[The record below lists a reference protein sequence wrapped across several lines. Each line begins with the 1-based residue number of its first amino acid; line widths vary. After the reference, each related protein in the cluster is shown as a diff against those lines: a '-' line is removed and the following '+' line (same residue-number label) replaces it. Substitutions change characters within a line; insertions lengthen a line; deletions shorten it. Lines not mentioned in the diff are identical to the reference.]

1 MISIYYII
9 TRFALDRTYRISHN
23 NCHAAYAAAADD
35 DDDDDDDDAPRLNA
49 YSGGWRRTAAAT
61 LERSACTEPLR
72 DTHAHTAS
80 RRDRIREQPT
90 HCAPRTRTQ
99 KTLQQAEPL
108 MGHRPSHGPCHMP
121 YAICHMPWAMRGPW
135 APRLVVPRRL
145 ECREHGVE
153 RAPATIW
160 IGLAERPSS
169 GVQRIRIPFPHDD
182 PPHTPFGRAWAIRG
196 QRGTQTV
203 HDCVRFARIR

>member
-1 MISIYYII
+1 MLLLLMMMMMMMMRRASMPIVVDGEEPQRQLWKGAHVLSL
-9 TRFALDRTYRISHN
+9 FATHTHTQLRVAIASGSNPPTVHP
-23 NCHAAYAAAADD
+23 
-35 DDDDDDDDAPRLNA
+35 APGPKRPCNRP
-49 YSGGWRRTAAAT
+49 S
-61 LERSACTEPLR
+61 RSWAIGR
-72 DTHAHTAS
+72 A
-80 RRDRIREQPT
+80 
-90 HCAPRTRTQ
+90 
-99 KTLQQAEPL
+99 
-108 MGHRPSHGPCHMP
+108 MGHAICHMP